1 MSTPGPGPDDRPGDE
16 PTPPPWDAPPQP
28 PAWDRPADPS
38 AAGPGGPPPGPQ
50 YGGGPYGGPQ
60 YGGGQYGGPQYG
72 QQPGQP
78 YGAVPYGTPPGAPGW
93 GPPPGYAG
101 YGYPPQQ
108 TDGKAITAL
117 VLAIAS
123 WVLCPVVP
131 AIIALVLASGSQ
143 RDIEASGGR
152 LGGDGLNKAAKIISW
167 INLGLALLA
176 VLVVVLGFGLF
187 ATSVETTTGV
197 PS

>member
-1 MSTPGPGPDDRPGDE
+1 MSTPGSGPDDRPGDE

-28 PAWDRPADPS
+28 PAWDRPADPYS
-38 AAGPGGPPPGPQ
+38 GVPGAPP
-50 YGGGPYGGPQ
+50 GGPQ
-60 YGGGQYGGPQYG
+60 YGAPPAGGPPYG

-101 YGYPPQQ
+101 YGYPPPQQ

-143 RDIEASGGR
+143 RDIDASGGR
-152 LGGDGLNKAAKIISW
+152 LGGDGLNKATRIVSW
-167 INLGLALLA
+167 IHLGLVGVIVAIVLL
-176 VLVVVLGFGLF
+176 VLVF
-187 ATSVETTTGV
+187 AGAAAFETSTTTYGT
-197 PS
+197 